1 MLISVSSMHD
11 MSSPG
16 QRGNNDARQAERDA
30 WQAERDTRLSEG
42 QSGANAARPV
52 DPDHT
57 GEIPRQRNN
66 RGPAP
71 SADADGSAAASPAAG
86 SAPDGDG
93 STTAA
98 PPRRRRRR
106 TRRVV
111 LISLV
116 VLLLL
121 VGGGVTAGALYLRSV
136 EGDVERVDAFDEV
149 PVESRPEKVEA
160 AKEALNF
167 LILGSDT
174 RDPENTSGSRTDT
187 IIVAHLTHDRSSAQ
201 LISIPRDTWVHVPRS
216 ADGRNGNTNAKINA
230 AFAWGGIPLMVQTVE
245 SYTGVR
251 IDHVAVVDF
260 AGFREIVDALG
271 GVEINV
277 EEGFTSTHSLNPDGR
292 RRFEQGPQTM
302 DGAAALDYARE
313 RYAFSDGDF
322 ARIRH
327 QQQVIKAILDKASS
341 GGVLASPGRLNSFLR
356 ATADAVAIDQTLSIF
371 TMATELRH
379 LRSGNL
385 TFGTSPSK
393 GTDMI
398 GNESVVVP
406 DTGRAKALFDA
417 VRRDAVPEIAA
428 AI

>member
-1 MLISVSSMHD
+1 

-16 QRGNNDARQAERDA
+16 QRADDDAPPAERATWLADDDDIGN
-30 WQAERDTRLSEG
+30 RKTRG
-42 QSGANAARPV
+42 
-52 DPDHT
+52 
-57 GEIPRQRNN
+57 IPRQRDH
-66 RGPAP
+66 RAEPDE
-71 SADADGSAAASPAAG
+71 STDGAAA
-86 SAPDGDG
+86 DI
-93 STTAA
+93 AA
-98 PPRRRRRR
+98 PPRRRKRRA
-106 TRRVV
+106 RRIV

-121 VGGGVTAGALYLRSV
+121 GGGGVAAGALYLRSV

-149 PVESRPEKVEA
+149 PAESRPDKVEA

-174 RDPENTSGSRTDT
+174 RDPDNTGGSRTDT

-201 LISIPRDTWVHVPRS
+201 LISIPRDTWVHVPKS

-245 SYTGVR
+245 AYTGVR

-260 AGFREIVDALG
+260 AGFKEIVDALG
-271 GVEINV
+271 GVDINV
-277 EEGFTSTHSLNPDGR
+277 EEGFTSTHSLNADGR
-292 RRFEQGPQTM
+292 RRFEQGLQTM

-313 RYAFSDGDF
+313 RHAFSDGDF

-341 GGVLASPGRLNSFLR
+341 GGLLTSPGRLNSFLR
-356 ATADAVAIDQTLSIF
+356 ATADAVSIDQTLSIIN
-371 TMATELRH
+371 MATELRH

-385 TFGTSPSK
+385 SFGTSPSK
-393 GTDMI
+393 GTDTI
-398 GNESVVVP
+398 GGESVVVP
-406 DTGRAKALFDA
+406 DTDKAKALFDA
-417 VRRDAVPEIAA
+417 VRRDSVSEIAA
-428 AI
+428 AL